1 MKLHTKLSL
10 GECAVV
16 KTLVSLRMR
25 TTGRDVECCSFCQ
38 DLNASSLSTGKL
50 LHYYCLLWIYLMWLR
65 FGNYPKNV
73 QHRAAAEKQKKRRK
87 AEGWREASGEFCK
100 ANTALSFCVRCHEDF
115 SADSNPLIGG
125 PVHTKSPHSL
135 HRLTVLSTDL
145 LNFELTCVKEVDFVC
160 SAA

>member
-38 DLNASSLSTGKL
+38 DMNASSLSTGKL

-65 FGNYPKNV
+65 FGNYPKMYSTE
-73 QHRAAAEKQKKRRK
+73 QQQKNRRK
-87 AEGWREASGEFCK
+87 GGRQRGGGKHQGSFAKQIQHYPFVWDATKTSQLIPILWLEDQCILRARTPSIAS
-100 ANTALSFCVRCHEDF
+100 LF
-115 SADSNPLIGG
+115 SAQIY
-125 PVHTKSPHSL
+125 
-135 HRLTVLSTDL
+135 
-145 LNFELTCVKEVDFVC
+145 
-160 SAA
+160 

>member
-1 MKLHTKLSL
+1 MLQLLPGYECFQPFHWEVTPLLLLIVNLSDVTEVWKL
-10 GECAVV
+10 
-16 KTLVSLRMR
+16 
-25 TTGRDVECCSFCQ
+25 
-38 DLNASSLSTGKL
+38 
-50 LHYYCLLWIYLMWLR
+50 
-65 FGNYPKNV
+65 PKNV
-73 QHRAAAEKQKKRRK
+73 QHRAAADKQKKRRK